1 MEFQMP
7 DGQFPATEDQTF
19 DILEFMTG
27 ALHGWGVFED
37 RFGRVKERFEVDAF
51 GRWDGDTLVL
61 EETFSYASGRTE
73 QRIWKLSRDGAGS
86 FTGRCADCDGTA
98 RGRFADGLATLD
110 YVFLL
115 KLKSRIVRLNFAD
128 RFYPVGDSS
137 VVNRT
142 QVSKWGIKVG
152 EVSAVF
158 SKVEALER
166 AA

>member
-1 MEFQMP
+1 
-7 DGQFPATEDQTF
+7 
-19 DILEFMTG
+19 
-27 ALHGWGVFED
+27 
-37 RFGRVKERFEVDAF
+37 
-51 GRWDGDTLVL
+51 LVL
-61 EETFSYASGRTE
+61 EETFSYASVRTE

-86 FTGRCADCDGTA
+86 FAGRCADCDGTA
-98 RGRFADGLATLD
+98 RGRLADGLATLD